1 MNNEHPTTENR
12 KHKDSLFVD
21 YFSKDRDW
29 KQHFLSL
36 YNALHGTDLQVET
49 TRLERV
55 NLEQVLYMDYYN
67 DIAVMVNDQFIM
79 MIEHQTTIN
88 PNMPLRLLEY
98 VSRIYGNMI
107 DSKSKFSTQL
117 IPLAKPEFI
126 VFYTGKENIPPETY
140 LHLSDAF
147 KLNHIQN
154 SELTLELVVKVCR
167 INGKEPNQIVSQ
179 CSDLEQYVQFLKLI
193 AEAKADGQ
201 VKPLTRAI
209 REAVRHNVLKDY
221 LERKGGEVLSI
232 LMTEYDYATDI
243 AVKQEEAYAIG
254 RNEGILLGLERG
266 IEKGIERGIEQGTH
280 QKALETAQNFL
291 SMGFSPEQ
299 VAQGT
304 NLPLDVILSLMK
316 SSDT

>member
-1 MNNEHPTTENR
+1 M
-12 KHKDSLFVD
+12 
-21 YFSKDRDW
+21 
-29 KQHFLSL
+29 
-36 YNALHGTDLQVET
+36 
-49 TRLERV
+49 
-55 NLEQVLYMDYYN
+55 
-67 DIAVMVNDQFIM
+67 
-79 MIEHQTTIN
+79 
-88 PNMPLRLLEY
+88 
-98 VSRIYGNMI
+98 
-107 DSKSKFSTQL
+107 
-117 IPLAKPEFI
+117 
-126 VFYTGKENIPPETY
+126 
-140 LHLSDAF
+140 
-147 KLNHIQN
+147 
-154 SELTLELVVKVCR
+154 KVCR

-254 RNEGILLGLERG
+254 RNEGILVGLERGLERG
-266 IEKGIERGIEQGTH
+266 IEQGAH
-280 QKALETAQNFL
+280 QKALETAQNLL

>member
-1 MNNEHPTTENR
+1 M
-12 KHKDSLFVD
+12 
-21 YFSKDRDW
+21 
-29 KQHFLSL
+29 
-36 YNALHGTDLQVET
+36 
-49 TRLERV
+49 
-55 NLEQVLYMDYYN
+55 
-67 DIAVMVNDQFIM
+67 
-79 MIEHQTTIN
+79 
-88 PNMPLRLLEY
+88 
-98 VSRIYGNMI
+98 
-107 DSKSKFSTQL
+107 
-117 IPLAKPEFI
+117 
-126 VFYTGKENIPPETY
+126 
-140 LHLSDAF
+140 
-147 KLNHIQN
+147 
-154 SELTLELVVKVCR
+154 KVCR

-254 RNEGILLGLERG
+254 RNEGILVGLERG
-266 IEKGIERGIEQGTH
+266 IEQGAY
-280 QKALETAQNFL
+280 QKALETAQNLL